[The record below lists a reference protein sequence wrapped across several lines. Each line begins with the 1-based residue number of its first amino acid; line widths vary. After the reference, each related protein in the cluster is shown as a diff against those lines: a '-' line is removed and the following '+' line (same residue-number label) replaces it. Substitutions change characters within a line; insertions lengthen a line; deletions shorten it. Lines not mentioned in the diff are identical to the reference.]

1 MRLKNDNKK
10 CIVCGNLYT
19 RYLLGFYRCAKCKL
33 IYSRQKSGF
42 GNCIQGMKSIAFKNY
57 KIIADVLDKKIKIRG
72 LKILDVGCA
81 EGGFTDLMISK
92 GALTLGIEPDIT
104 AAKDA
109 IFKKIPLKIS
119 SFESLS
125 GSKNKFDVIV
135 FNDVFEHMSDPHL
148 TLLKSVKM
156 LNRGGLIL
164 INLPVSSG
172 FIFKVVTLLA
182 KIGIKSPYKRIWAQ
196 GLSSPH
202 IYFYNENNLTALLNI
217 YKFELIDKG
226 RLISLSAEGMYDRVR
241 STYGPFISFFIS
253 IFAIF
258 LNQISKLLPSDVLYL
273 LFKKNEKK
281 T

>member
-1 MRLKNDNKK
+1 MSLKNDNKK
-10 CIVCGNLYT
+10 CIVCGNPY
-19 RYLLGFYRCAKCKL
+19 RKYLLGFSKCAKCKL
-33 IYSRQKSGF
+33 IYSGQKSGF

-92 GALTLGIEPDIT
+92 GALTLGIEPDIN

-109 IFKKIPLKIS
+109 IFKKIPIKIS

-148 TLLKSVKM
+148 TLFKSVKM

-172 FIFKVVTLLA
+172 FIFKIVTLLA

-226 RLISLSAEGMYDRVR
+226 RLVSLSAEGMYDRVR

-258 LNQISKLLPSDVLYL
+258 LNQISKHLPSDVLYL